1 MAHPTGTVI
10 LRCTDCG
17 LRATLEEAA
26 ADERAWRLYRDGI
39 RCPDDALRQGDEGAI
54 G

>member
-1 MAHPTGTVI
+1 MPGLVLI
-10 LRCTDCG
+10 CCDCG
-17 LRATLEEAA
+17 LRATLAEAE